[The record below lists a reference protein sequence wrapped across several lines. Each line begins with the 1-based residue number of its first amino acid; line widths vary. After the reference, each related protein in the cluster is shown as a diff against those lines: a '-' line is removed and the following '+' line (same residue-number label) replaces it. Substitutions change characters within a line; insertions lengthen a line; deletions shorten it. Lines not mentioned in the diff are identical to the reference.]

1 MSKEI
6 TKERLAEAII
16 KTKKEVMQLKTE
28 LDKVKD
34 YLRKQHQLKSK
45 K

>member
-1 MSKEI
+1 MAQLTLEKLALALMELHVQNKE
-6 TKERLAEAII
+6 
-16 KTKKEVMQLKTE
+16 LKTE

>member
-1 MSKEI
+1 MAQLTLEK
-6 TKERLAEAII
+6 LALALMELQIQNR
-16 KTKKEVMQLKTE
+16 ELKTE

>member
-1 MSKEI
+1 MAQLTLEKLALALIELKNENIKLKNDIEI
-6 TKERLAEAII
+6 I
-16 KTKKEVMQLKTE
+16 
-28 LDKVKD
+28 KD

>member
-1 MSKEI
+1 MAHLTLEK
-6 TKERLAEAII
+6 LAEALIQL
-16 KTKKEVMQLKTE
+16 KKENIQLKAE

>member
-1 MSKEI
+1 MAQLTLEK
-6 TKERLAEAII
+6 LALALMELQI
-16 KTKKEVMQLKTE
+16 KNRELKTE

-34 YLRKQHQLKSK
+34 YLRKQHQLKYK